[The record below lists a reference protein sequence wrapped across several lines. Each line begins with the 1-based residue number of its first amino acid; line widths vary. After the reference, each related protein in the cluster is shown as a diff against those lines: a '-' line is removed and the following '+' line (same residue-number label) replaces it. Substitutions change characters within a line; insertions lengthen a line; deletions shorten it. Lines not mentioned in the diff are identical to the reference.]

1 MTKKIT
7 GIVKWFNTKKGYGFI
22 TESETGKEYFV
33 HYSRILTDGEFKKL
47 DQGQKVEF
55 VVETTKKGDMAV
67 DVEVVK

>member
-1 MTKKIT
+1 MVEKLT
-7 GIVKWFNTKKGYGFI
+7 GTVKWFNTKKGYGFI
-22 TESETGKEYFV
+22 TENGTGKEYFV
-33 HYSRILTDGEFKKL
+33 HYSRILADGEFKKL